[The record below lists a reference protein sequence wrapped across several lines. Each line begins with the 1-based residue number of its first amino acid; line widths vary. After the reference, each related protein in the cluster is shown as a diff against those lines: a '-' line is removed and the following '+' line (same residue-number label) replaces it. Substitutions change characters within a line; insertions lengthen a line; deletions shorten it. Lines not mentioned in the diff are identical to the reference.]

1 MTQSRCSININFEKT
16 SWEEIETKDFFPRD
30 ENKAELTFKQVSKS
44 CQHPFV
50 HLWILTRALSFPIV
64 GTVPTLQDPTGP
76 YTREAGEELRGAGGV
91 LALALPSS
99 GALGLCLGLSDLSC
113 VQWEEQF
120 NLMGY
125 GDGPR
130 VKCRSEVGKQMQSSR
145 PKAQGGLDQ
154 GQTQGSGWSRGS
166 TLEDQQ
172 AGLGSRTRTR
182 VRRWA
187 PRTQG

>member
-1 MTQSRCSININFEKT
+1 
-16 SWEEIETKDFFPRD
+16 
-30 ENKAELTFKQVSKS
+30 
-44 CQHPFV
+44 
-50 HLWILTRALSFPIV
+50 
-64 GTVPTLQDPTGP
+64 
-76 YTREAGEELRGAGGV
+76 
-91 LALALPSS
+91 
-99 GALGLCLGLSDLSC
+99 
-113 VQWEEQF
+113 
-120 NLMGY
+120 MGY

-172 AGLGSRTRTR
+172 AGLGSRTRAR

-187 PRTQG
+187 PRTQGWRGCDANRGSRSGRGDISFFPDGIPSCWARGPWVIMSSTPCLGPGCSLHLGPSSSLRGGVLTGGKQCGSVSPPGPQ